1 MKNFYKNN
9 FKIQFFIKKI
19 HFLLLRS
26 EQYKPYIPNFL
37 DVYNILKI
45 VLVSFLICIIYS
57 FNTTDKASDF
67 YMVFWNNLKNF
78 IPYFIVQL
86 ILIVVNGKAIR
97 TLNTFFALLYLIF
110 LNFFGV
116 FLTFMLLNRN
126 FILSINIFDEM
137 IAKFFVSFGILFM
150 FLIYFDWR
158 EKNIHPSHIK
168 AKLNF
173 LQSKM
178 KPHFLF
184 NTLNTISFLIKKDPH
199 NAKKMLLNLS
209 DLLRAS
215 LKEKENFIT
224 NIETEINLSKKYLEI
239 EKIRLDN
246 RLQTIWD
253 VDESL
258 LKIKIPSLLLQPLIE
273 NSILHGIQNLEE
285 GGLIEIKIKSID
297 DNIYI
302 MIKNPL
308 KNQKDKIKSNNISL
322 KNLEERLYLYYNNK
336 FSLHKE
342 QTENYYCIE
351 IKIPFQD
358 ISIDNNL

>member
-9 FKIQFFIKKI
+9 EKLQLFIKKI
-19 HFLLLRS
+19 NFLLLRS

-57 FNTTDKASDF
+57 FNRADKASNF
-67 YMVFWNNLKNF
+67 YIVFWNNLREF
-78 IPYFIVQL
+78 IPYLIIQLFL
-86 ILIVVNGKAIR
+86 ILMNAKAIR

-110 LNFFGV
+110 LNFLGI

-137 IAKFFVSFGILFM
+137 IAKFFVSLGILFM

-184 NTLNTISFLIKKDPH
+184 NTLNTISFLIKKDPTI
-199 NAKKMLLNLS
+199 AKKMLLNLA

-215 LKEKENFIT
+215 LKEKENLIT

-253 VDESL
+253 IDENI

-273 NSILHGIQNLEE
+273 NSILHGIQNIEE
-285 GGLIEIKIKSID
+285 GGLIEIKIKAID
-297 DNIYI
+297 NYIYI
-302 MIKNPL
+302 MIKNPIKVL
-308 KNQKDKIKSNNISL
+308 KDKIKSNNISL
-322 KNLEERLYLYYNNK
+322 KNLEERLYLYYNNN
-336 FSLHKE
+336 FSIEKK
-342 QTENYYCIE
+342 QTDNYYIIE
-351 IKIPFQD
+351 IKIPLKN
-358 ISIDNNL
+358 IEMEDNL